1 MINHFHL
8 ETWHSSFIK
17 RGYIYDIIS
26 YIYKKNNK
34 TLYFFHICRISA
46 AIFGCF
52 SGCSLKA
59 NTAENSDAG
68 SQEPVSA
75 TAIKLNTA
83 VTVTIYD
90 SQDRELLTE
99 CMNLC
104 DKYEKIFSRTAS
116 DSELY
121 QLNHRELTPVA
132 GTEDTFQISDPLAE
146 LIRKGLYYSE
156 LSEGAFDI
164 AIEPLTS
171 LWDFTAEDPQV
182 PEDRLIQKA
191 LTKCDYHNVSV
202 SDNNEVIL
210 KTEDTAIELGAIA
223 KGYIADRLKD
233 YLISQGVKS
242 AIINLGGNVLCIGG
256 KPDDS
261 SFKIGIQKPFADRS
275 ETIAVMDIKD
285 KSVVSSGVYER
296 CFEQDGTL
304 YHHLL
309 NPRTGYPYDNGL
321 IAVTIISD
329 ESVDGDALST
339 TCFALGLEDG
349 MKLAESLDNVQA
361 FFVTSDYEIHYTKD
375 FQKEITVTETD

>member
-1 MINHFHL
+1 MTLYHI
-8 ETWHSSFIK
+8 SIKKIIK
-17 RGYIYDIIS
+17 RCIFSIFAAS
-26 YIYKKNNK
+26 
-34 TLYFFHICRISA
+34 LLLSSA
-46 AIFGCF
+46 AF

-182 PEDRLIQKA
+182 PEDRLIQEA

>member
-1 MINHFHL
+1 MTLYHI
-8 ETWHSSFIK
+8 SIKKIIK
-17 RGYIYDIIS
+17 RCIFSIFAAS
-26 YIYKKNNK
+26 
-34 TLYFFHICRISA
+34 LLLSSA
-46 AIFGCF
+46 AF

-146 LIRKGLYYSE
+146 LIRKGLYYSK

-202 SDNNEVIL
+202 NDNNEVIL

-256 KPDDS
+256 KPNDS

>member
-1 MINHFHL
+1 MTLYHI
-8 ETWHSSFIK
+8 SIKKIIK
-17 RGYIYDIIS
+17 RCIFSIFAAS
-26 YIYKKNNK
+26 
-34 TLYFFHICRISA
+34 LLLSSA
-46 AIFGCF
+46 AF

-90 SQDRELLTE
+90 SHDRELLTE

-256 KPDDS
+256 KPNDS

>member
-1 MINHFHL
+1 MTLYHI
-8 ETWHSSFIK
+8 SIKKIIK
-17 RGYIYDIIS
+17 RCTFSIFAAS
-26 YIYKKNNK
+26 
-34 TLYFFHICRISA
+34 LLLSSA
-46 AIFGCF
+46 AF

-375 FQKEITVTETD
+375 FQKKITVTETD

>member
-1 MINHFHL
+1 MTLYHI
-8 ETWHSSFIK
+8 SIKKIIK
-17 RGYIYDIIS
+17 RCIFSIFAAS
-26 YIYKKNNK
+26 
-34 TLYFFHICRISA
+34 LLLSSA
-46 AIFGCF
+46 AF

-132 GTEDTFQISDPLAE
+132 GTEDTFQVSDPLAE

-182 PEDRLIQKA
+182 PEDRLIQEA